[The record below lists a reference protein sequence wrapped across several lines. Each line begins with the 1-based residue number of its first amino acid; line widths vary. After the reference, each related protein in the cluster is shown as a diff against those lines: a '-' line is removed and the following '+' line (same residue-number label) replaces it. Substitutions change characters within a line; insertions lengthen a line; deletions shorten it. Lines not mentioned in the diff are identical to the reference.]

1 MFIYLLT
8 KFFFLGI
15 EKNEEKINACYF
27 CLTCREISEHLE
39 EISIWAS
46 MNFLAGVGMLS
57 YGGGGFFTNFQTSF
71 NLILHPNPL
80 SYLTVSLHY
89 FGTVP

>member
-1 MFIYLLT
+1 MGLDEL
-8 KFFFLGI
+8 
-15 EKNEEKINACYF
+15 
-27 CLTCREISEHLE
+27 
-39 EISIWAS
+39 
-46 MNFLAGVGMLS
+46 LAGVGMLS